1 MGHPMEF
8 AYDDPRAV
16 TWITASLS
24 ILNNDV
30 CMLADHPSPAEVCAR
45 LRQIGY
51 SRSNS
56 VKLYGEV
63 LELLSDPY
71 LDEDDFVVEAQSRR
85 TSGTRVVRIP
95 RFIVYSAR
103 AA

>member
-1 MGHPMEF
+1 MS
-8 AYDDPRAV
+8 A
-16 TWITASLS
+16 
-24 ILNNDV
+24 LNNHG
-30 CMLADHPSPAEVCAR
+30 CMATDHPSPAAVCAR
-45 LRQIGY
+45 LSQIGY
-51 SRSNS
+51 SRSKS

-71 LDEDDFVVEAQSRR
+71 PDGDDFVVEAQSRR

>member
-1 MGHPMEF
+1 MLCMATP
-8 AYDDPRAV
+8 DPSSA
-16 TWITASLS
+16 A
-24 ILNNDV
+24 
-30 CMLADHPSPAEVCAR
+30 VCAR

-51 SRSNS
+51 SRSKS

-71 LDEDDFVVEAQSRR
+71 PDGDDYVVEAQSR
-85 TSGTRVVRIP
+85 SNSATRVVRIP
-95 RFIVYSAR
+95 RFSVYTAR